1 MRGLSPEALQKTR
14 GLGACV
20 AEQPPTALRPVTAPP
35 GREASRLS
43 PGTAARALVSG
54 AAVNGTGTCDSCS
67 EAPDSPTRGS
77 AEGWPSLPLLRTN
90 GVARR
95 VRAAAGNRTSDRR
108 GAAPGLPREPEA
120 AGPAP
125 TLHV

>member
-20 AEQPPTALRPVTAPP
+20 AEQPPTALHPRTAPP
-35 GREASRLS
+35 GKEASRLS
-43 PGTAARALVSG
+43 PGPAARALVSG
-54 AAVNGTGTCDSCS
+54 VAVNGTGSCGSSS

-77 AEGWPSLPLLRTN
+77 AEGWPSLPLPRTS

-95 VRAAAGNRTSDRR
+95 VGAAAGNRTSDRR
-108 GAAPGLPREPEA
+108 GAARGLLREPEA